1 MPLCVD
7 AFEDWGGMEQ
17 VPMREIDHT
26 TSVSTMATDT
36 RSAAIVLMSQAL
48 ELIDSDPTISG
59 IAGAQLQM
67 AIDSVCLGST
77 SMSQD
82 LH

>member
-1 MPLCVD
+1 
-7 AFEDWGGMEQ
+7 
-17 VPMREIDHT
+17 MRDTNLT
-26 TSVSTMATDT
+26 TNVEPVATDS
-36 RSAAIVLMSQAL
+36 RSAAIALMSQAL

-67 AIDSVCLGST
+67 AIDSVSRGSAST
-77 SMSQD
+77 SQD